1 MSATSWPPSITVT
14 NSSGKV
20 AEIISFRARVLAAD
34 LELVLS
40 TAVLPPEMLAA
51 RTPKVSRMGKLKG
64 EMISDTP

>member
-20 AEIISFRARVLAAD
+20 SATSSFSARVLAAD

-40 TAVLPPEMLAA
+40 TAVLPPEMAAA
-51 RTPKVSRMGKLKG
+51 RTPRVSRMGKLKG
-64 EMISDTP
+64 LMISDTP